1 MAGLFF
7 VYITSGTAAT
17 DRVVSFGEKE
27 TIDCPYEDD
36 PHNDTDDNNDEKLYI
51 HTF

>member
-7 VYITSGTAAT
+7 LYITSLAAPTAG
-17 DRVVSFGEKE
+17 VVSFGEKE

-36 PHNDTDDNNDEKLYI
+36 PHNDSDDNNDEKLCI